1 MWYFS
6 SPQIYFGEDALNYLT
21 EIKGKKAFIVTD
33 ETMLQ
38 RCFVQEVRQ
47 RLDSAGMESAFYAH
61 VEPDPNLENVRQCA
75 AEMTSYGPDWVIG
88 LGGGSCQ
95 DVAKA
100 AWFLYERP
108 DVNLEDINPL
118 EQFGLR
124 AKARLITI
132 PTTAGAGAEVTAAA
146 VITIPE
152 FHKKIE
158 LPTRELIADF
168 TIVDPRFTLQMPR
181 SLTADTGIDALTHAV
196 EGYSCTL
203 ANDFSDGI
211 CLQAIRMIFEYLP
224 KAVDKGASDPEA
236 REKMANAATLAGLG
250 MTNSHVALCHS
261 LGHSAGALFK
271 LPHGRITGLFLPYTV
286 EFVGNGGVGRFLQI
300 AGCLQLPAQNEV
312 EAASQ
317 VADAIRQ
324 LMQRIG
330 LPLTMELAGISPQDF
345 ETNLDRLTENAQAD
359 LSTATSRRMASWNEL
374 RCLYEYAYTGK
385 KVDF

>member
-6 SPQIYFGEDALNYLT
+6 GPDIYFGEDSLEYLT

-33 ETMLQ
+33 QVMLQ
-38 RCFVQEVRQ
+38 MCFVDEVRQ
-47 RLDSAGMESAFYAH
+47 RLSSAGFESAFFAQ
-61 VEPDPNLENVRQCA
+61 VSPDPDLDTARQCA
-75 AEMTSYGPDWVIG
+75 MEMAAFAPDWVIG

-108 DVNLEDINPL
+108 DVNLEDINPI
-118 EQFGLR
+118 EYFGLR
-124 AKARLITI
+124 AKARLLTI

-146 VITIPE
+146 VLTVPGQ
-152 FHKKIE
+152 HRKIE
-158 LPTRELIADF
+158 LPTRELIADI
-168 TIVDPRFTLQMPR
+168 TLVDPRFTLNLPG

-211 CLQAIRMIFEYLP
+211 CLQAIRLIFKYLP
-224 KAVDKGASDPEA
+224 RAVEKGSFDPEA

-250 MTNSHVALCHS
+250 MTNSHIALCHS
-261 LGHSAGALFK
+261 LGHSAGAIFK

-286 EFVGNGGVGRFLQI
+286 EFVGKESVGRYLDI
-300 AGCLQLPAQNEV
+300 AECLHLCPQNEI

-317 VADAIRQ
+317 VADAIRA
-324 LMQRIG
+324 LIHRVG
-330 LPLTMELAGISPQDF
+330 LPLTMQEAGISPQDF
-345 ETNLDRLTENAQAD
+345 AANLDLLTEHAQED
-359 LSTATSRRMASWNEL
+359 LSTATSRRMASWNDL
-374 RCLYEYAYTGK
+374 RRLFEYAYSGK